1 MKKSFKI
8 NELGRSMVEILGVL
22 AVIGVLSFGG
32 IQGYKYAMD
41 KHRANDIVN
50 EVNMRATDI
59 WHLYQDGEKEL
70 PDSPDEDAFPEYGE
84 MTQTGFEIRF

>member
-1 MKKSFKI
+1 
-8 NELGRSMVEILGVL
+8 MVEILGVL
-22 AVIGVLSFGG
+22 AVIGVLSLGG

-59 WHLYQDGEKEL
+59 WHMYQDGEKEL
-70 PDSPDEDAFPEYGE
+70 PDLPPDTDAFPEYGE
-84 MTQTGFEIRF
+84 RT